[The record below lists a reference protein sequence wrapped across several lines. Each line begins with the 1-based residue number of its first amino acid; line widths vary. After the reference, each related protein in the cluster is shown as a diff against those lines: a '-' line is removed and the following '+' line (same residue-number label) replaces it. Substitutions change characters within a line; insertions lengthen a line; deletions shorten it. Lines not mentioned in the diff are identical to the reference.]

1 MDSRERLQLV
11 LLLILVLL
19 LLLLRLLLLLLLL
32 LRLLFP
38 RFSPCLF
45 DLYLDLCWSYDVLII
60 PSWVARA
67 AVQRMSSRPPCSR
80 GRHGRPFNG

>member
-60 PSWVARA
+60 STWVARA
-67 AVQRMSSRPPCSR
+67 AIQRISSQPPCR
-80 GRHGRPFNG
+80 GGRHERPSNG